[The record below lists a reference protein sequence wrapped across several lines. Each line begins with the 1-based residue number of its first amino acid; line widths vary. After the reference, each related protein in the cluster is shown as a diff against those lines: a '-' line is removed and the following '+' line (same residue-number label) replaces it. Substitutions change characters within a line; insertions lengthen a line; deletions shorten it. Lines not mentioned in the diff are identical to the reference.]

1 MRIIAKPNLQNFW
14 EKHPDSK
21 KPLEQWYHITSKC
34 KWKNLNEV
42 KETFPNVSLLNNNRV
57 VFNIKGNDFRIVV
70 LIKFSMSTVFIC
82 WVGKHSDYDKID
94 ANTIWQY

>member
-1 MRIIAKPNLQNFW
+1 MHLIKKTSLVDFW

-21 KPLEQWYHITSKC
+21 KSLEQWYHITSKS
-34 KWKNLNEV
+34 KWENLNEV
-42 KETFPNVSLLNNNRV
+42 KETFPNVSILKDNRV

-70 LIKFSMSTVFIC
+70 LIKFTLSTVFIC

-94 ANTIWQY
+94 ANTVWEY